1 MPLPIP
7 SWELA
12 LGVAPETTWGTAV
25 AATDFW
31 PIAKPKFTVEYQ
43 PIEDIGFRSN
53 ASELQAWY
61 QGVGS
66 TMIDCP
72 DMLFYPNA
80 TGHLLKAVLGVD
92 TKTGAGPTFTHTMTL
107 LNTALPESLTL
118 QKFWGGVATVDQV
131 AGVFISEL
139 TFKFVN
145 PGKLTVSAKGRGKIQ
160 TQATKVAFSADS
172 NSVLLP
178 WQATFSLGGSG
189 NTKIFDTTITL
200 TRPVEW
206 IWGFNNSQDGTG
218 GNVCSLRA
226 KGTVTA
232 ASVNLTELNFY
243 LNNSQPASSIV
254 FTSGSNS
261 LTFQM
266 TNTAFVSPSEL
277 DHGNPYART
286 VLNFDAV
293 ANATDAGTGNA
304 PFKCVLVNTRS
315 TAY

>member
-7 SWELA
+7 SWELF
-12 LGVAPETTWGTAV
+12 LGIAPETTWGTAV
-25 AATDFW
+25 AATDYW
-31 PIAKPKFTVEYQ
+31 PIMKPKFSVVYE

-66 TMIDCP
+66 TLIDVP

-80 TGHLLKAVLGVD
+80 TGHLLMGMLGVD
-92 TKTGAGPTFTHTMTL
+92 TNVTVTHTLTL
-107 LNTALPESLTL
+107 LNTALPKSYTL

-131 AGVFISEL
+131 AGVYWSDL

-160 TQATKVAFSADS
+160 TQATKPTFSADT
-172 NSVLLP
+172 NSVFLP
-178 WQATFSLGGSG
+178 WQATFSLGGA
-189 NTKIFDTTITL
+189 NTKIIDCTINL

-206 IWGFNNSQDGTG
+206 IWGFNNAQDGTG
-218 GNVCSLRA
+218 GNVGPLRV
-226 KGTVTA
+226 KGTITA
-232 ASVNLTELNFY
+232 ASTDLTELNFY
-243 LNNSQPASSIV
+243 LNNTQPTVSIV

-266 TNTAFVSPSEL
+266 TKVAVVSPSEL

-286 VLNFDAV
+286 VLTFDAV

-304 PFKCVLVNTRS
+304 PFKCILVNTRS
-315 TAY
+315 GSSY